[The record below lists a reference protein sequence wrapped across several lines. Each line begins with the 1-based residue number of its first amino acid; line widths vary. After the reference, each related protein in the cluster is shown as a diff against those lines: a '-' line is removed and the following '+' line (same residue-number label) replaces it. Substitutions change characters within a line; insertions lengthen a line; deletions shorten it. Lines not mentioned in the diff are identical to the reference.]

1 MATPLARSTTTS
13 NADLTAELKEKEI
26 EPESSNPSVPGT
38 PADPEKASINELA
51 QQDGLPSRPYN
62 GWQWLFT
69 CVAIYSS
76 AFLYGLDNTIVADVQ
91 AAVIETFGSVEKLG
105 WLGIGFP
112 LGSIAVILSIGKAYS
127 IFNMKWLYIASL
139 VMFEAGSAL
148 CGGAPNIDALI
159 VGRVWA
165 GAGGAGMYLGVL
177 NLLSVNTTLHER
189 PMYMGLTGLVWGA
202 GCILGPVIGGGFSDS
217 SATWRWSFYI
227 NLLIFALFSPVY
239 LFILRPFQ
247 PQPDTPLIEKVKHI
261 DWLGVVLNAAV
272 YVTFVMVFT
281 FGGAIWAWN
290 DGRTI
295 ALFVVFGVILILFV
309 LQQGTAFLTTKERRL
324 FPVDFLKRRTMWL
337 LYIATSANAT
347 GLFVPIYYIPLFF
360 SFVHNDSGM
369 MAAVRL
375 LPFICI
381 LIFATLVNG
390 GLMPKFGFYSPWY
403 IISGIFMVIGGSLM
417 YSLVDASVSNAT
429 VYGFSVLMALG
440 AGLSQQA
447 AYSIAPAKAG
457 AARASDAVG
466 FINVAQIGAIVIALT
481 INDTIFQNIG
491 FRRVSQALAGL
502 DFTAQDIHAAL
513 AGAKSNVFTDVT
525 PEVRQAVING
535 IVKAISDG
543 WILVIVAGCVTLIS
557 GVFMRWERLFME
569 VSAGA

>member
-1 MATPLARSTTTS
+1 MATPLTQSTLSS
-13 NADLTAELKEKEI
+13 NANLPADLLEKDLEDTT
-26 EPESSNPSVPGT
+26 PSVPGT
-38 PADPEKASINELA
+38 PADIEKASANKPA
-51 QQDGLPSRPYN
+51 PDALPPRPY
-62 GWQWLFT
+62 GGLQWFLV
-69 CVAIYSS
+69 CVAIFSS

-91 AAVIETFGSVEKLG
+91 AAVIETFGNVDKLG

-112 LGSIAVILSIGKAYS
+112 LGSIATILSIGKAYG

-148 CGGAPNIDALI
+148 CGGAPNMDALI

-177 NLLSVNTTLHER
+177 NLLTVNTSIHER
-189 PMYMGLTGLVWGA
+189 PMYMALTGLVWGS

-239 LFILRPFQ
+239 LFVLKPFQ
-247 PQPDTPLIEKVKHI
+247 PQPNIRLGEKIKHI
-261 DWLGVVLNAAV
+261 DWIGVVLNAAL
-272 YVTFVMVFT
+272 YVAFVMTFT
-281 FGGAIWAWN
+281 FGGIIYAWN

-295 ALFVVFGVILILFV
+295 ALFVVFGVILILFA

-324 FPVDFLKRRTMWL
+324 FPVDFLKRRTMIL
-337 LYIATSANAT
+337 LYIATSAGAT
-347 GLFVPIYYIPLFF
+347 GLFVPIYYIPLYF

-381 LIFATLVNG
+381 LIFATMVNG
-390 GLMPKFGFYSPWY
+390 ALMPKFGFYQPWY
-403 IISGIFMVIGGSLM
+403 IVSGIFLVVSGSLM
-417 YSLVDASVSNAT
+417 YSLVDVSTPNST
-429 VYGFSVLMALG
+429 IYGFSVLMAIG
-440 AGLSQQA
+440 AGVSQQA
-447 AYSIAPAKAG
+447 AYSIAPAKVG
-457 AARASDAVG
+457 PNRASDAVG

-481 INDTIFQNIG
+481 INGSIFQNIG
-491 FRRVSQALAGL
+491 FQHISQALAGL
-502 DFTAQDIHAAL
+502 DFSSEEIRAAL
-513 AGAKSNVFTDVT
+513 AGAKSTVFTNVT
-525 PEVRQAVING
+525 PEVRQAVIEG
-535 IVKAISDG
+535 IVKAIGDG
-543 WILVIVAGCVTLIS
+543 WILVIVAGAVTLVA

-569 VSAGA
+569 ASAGA